1 MLEFPASE
9 KGRRQRVAMITFPT
23 YNTNMF
29 RIFRRI
35 RRDLLASPATNRYLL
50 YAAGELVL
58 VIVGILIALQINNWN
73 EERIEQ
79 NEIREYALSLSAA
92 LERDMEMLVPVEMQ
106 IRASIRQAEE
116 VASYIRDRSLDE
128 ISNADLFFLSTHIGY
143 RPYGWNRAALE
154 QLKAAGG
161 LRQMKNKL
169 LAERIS
175 DYDALTQHLDQDY
188 REDEESARAI
198 LDLTMSL
205 VDLNYASEGLEHVMT
220 WEDGFTESD
229 IEERL
234 TRYRETDTFM
244 RLAEL
249 NKPLLSEDLAAFRRL
264 ANMHQEFAESADARP
279 SIELPRLREFADEI
293 QALIDEEYR

>member
-1 MLEFPASE
+1 
-9 KGRRQRVAMITFPT
+9 
-23 YNTNMF
+23 MF

-35 RRDLLASPATNRYLL
+35 RKDILGSPKTSRYLF
-50 YAAGELVL
+50 YAAGELLL

-79 NEIREYALSLSAA
+79 KEIREYALSLSAA
-92 LERDMEMLVPVEMQ
+92 IKRDMEMLLPVEMQ

-116 VASYIRDRSLDE
+116 LASYIRNRSIE
-128 ISNADLFFLSTHIGY
+128 EMSNAELFFLSTHIGY
-143 RPYGWNRAALE
+143 RPYAWNRAALE
-154 QLKAAGG
+154 QLKSAGG
-161 LRQMKNKL
+161 LRRMQNKH

-198 LDLTMSL
+198 LNVIEKL
-205 VDLNYASEGLEHVMT
+205 VDLNYDPDGLDEILT
-220 WEDGFTESD
+220 WDDGFTVAY

-234 TRYRETDTFM
+234 TRFRETGLFRHLADM
-244 RLAEL
+244 RR
-249 NKPLLSEDLAAFRRL
+249 PLLSQDLAEFRRL
-264 ANMHQEFAESADARP
+264 ANMNLEFAQSAEARP
-279 SIELPRLREFADEI
+279 DIELPRLRRFAADI